1 MDTIKIKAL
10 LTAIKLKSLS
20 MAAEEFSYTPS
31 AFSHMA
37 DALEE
42 ELGIKLLN
50 RTSKGVSLS
59 EDGEKIL
66 DKLGAVVDAENEL
79 LDAVGDILKRKE
91 NTLKIASYS
100 SVAEQILPEILMGFK
115 KKYPSIK
122 YSVCV
127 TDNVEDL
134 LKKGEVDIIFTDS
147 GVSRFELVPIMEEEY
162 VVATKSDLFMRKKS
176 VKREELYAYNYID
189 IGENLLKDYFDYER
203 FAEVI
208 KLETHEFA
216 TVLSMVKGGLG
227 VAVLPALAVKN
238 KKEIKTLML
247 EPSVSRAVGYA
258 IDKGIKSKS
267 STQKFIK
274 YLEEKY
280 RKK

>member
-10 LTAIKLKSLS
+10 LTAVKYESLS
-20 MAAEEFSYTPS
+20 KAAEEFSYTPS

-42 ELGIKLLN
+42 ELGIKLLV
-50 RTSKGVSLS
+50 RTSRGVHLS
-59 EDGEKIL
+59 EEGEKIL
-66 DKLGAVVDAENEL
+66 DKLTAIIDAESEL
-79 LDAVGDILKRKE
+79 LDAISDIQKVRE

-115 KKYPSIK
+115 KKYPQVK

-134 LKKGEVDIIFTDS
+134 LKKGEADIIFTDS
-147 GVSRFELVPIMEEEY
+147 GVSSFELVPIMEEEY
-162 VVATKSDLFMRKKS
+162 VVVTKSDLFMRKKS
-176 VKREELYAYNYID
+176 VKKEELYKYNYID

-238 KKEIKTLML
+238 KKEIKTLAL
-247 EPSVSRAVGYA
+247 EDGVSRAVGYA
-258 IDKGIKSKS
+258 INKAVRTSS

>member
-1 MDTIKIKAL
+1 MDTIKIRAL
-10 LTAIKLKSLS
+10 LTAVKYKSLS
-20 MAAEEFSYTPS
+20 KAAEEFSYTPS

-42 ELGIKLLN
+42 ELGIKLLK

-59 EDGEKIL
+59 EEGEKIL
-66 DKLGAVVDAENEL
+66 DKLDAIISAENEL
-79 LDAVGDILKRKE
+79 LDAISDIQKRRE

-115 KKYPSIK
+115 KKYPQIK

-127 TDNVEDL
+127 TDGVEDL
-134 LKKGEVDIIFTDS
+134 LKKGEADIIFTDS
-147 GVSRFELVPIMEEEY
+147 GVNCFELVPIMEEEY
-162 VVATKSDLFMRKKS
+162 VVVAKGDLFARKKS
-176 VKREELYAYNYID
+176 VKKEELYKYNYID
-189 IGENLLKDYFDYER
+189 IGENLLKDYFEYER
-203 FAEVI
+203 FLEVI

-258 IDKGIKSKS
+258 INKGVKINS